1 MDVDR
6 SGLPKALQLRPL
18 GLASGKTVSKKTNIN
33 NATQGFDCSNVR

>member
-6 SGLPKALQLRPL
+6 SGHPKALQLHPL
-18 GLASGKTVSKKTNIN
+18 GLPSGKTVSKKTSLN